1 MSRTFSL
8 MVVHRHTA
16 ASISTSPCSKGQHW
30 FAAGSPAPMCTRPP
44 RRSTH
49 APILSVSTGQV
60 GDAGGLVGGGAVTGG
75 FPMTGGTVM
84 GGSVIGGLP
93 MTGGTVMGG
102 TVMGGLPMTGGTVM
116 GGTVIGGLP
125 MTGGTVMGGTVIGGT
140 VMGGIVIGGFPV
152 EGGFGLW
159 CCLYLGGLDLD
170 GGQMSQETM
179 EETEESKIMKVRRTA
194 EVLEESIAE
203 GLLQSVWCG
212 RLREE
217 EGGLY
222 RVDGE
227 ALQGFT

>member
-84 GGSVIGGLP
+84 GGTVIGGLP
-93 MTGGTVMGG
+93 RTGGTVM
-102 TVMGGLPMTGGTVM
+102 
-116 GGTVIGGLP
+116 GGLP

>member
-75 FPMTGGTVM
+75 F
-84 GGSVIGGLP
+84 P